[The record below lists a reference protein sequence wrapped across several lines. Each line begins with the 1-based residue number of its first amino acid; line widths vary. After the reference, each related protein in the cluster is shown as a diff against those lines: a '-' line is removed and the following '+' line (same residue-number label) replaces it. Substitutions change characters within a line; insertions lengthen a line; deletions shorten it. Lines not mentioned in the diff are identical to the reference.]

1 MAKDNKKENE
11 VVEEIVT
18 TETAK
23 EITFESSYKNLIIVG
38 TSIQFKDGVY
48 STSDETEIEVLRN
61 NNLVTEAGES
71 LEPGRR
77 RLQ

>member
-1 MAKDNKKENE
+1 MAKDTKKENE

-23 EITFESSYKNLIIVG
+23 EITFESSYKNLIIAG

-61 NNLVTEAGES
+61 NNLVTEAGE
-71 LEPGRR
+71 
-77 RLQ
+77 

>member
-11 VVEEIVT
+11 VVEEITT

-23 EITFESSYKNLIIVG
+23 EITFESSYKNLIIAG

-48 STSDETEIEVLRN
+48 STSDETEIEILRN
-61 NNLVTEAGES
+61 NNLVTEAGE
-71 LEPGRR
+71 
-77 RLQ
+77 

>member
-11 VVEEIVT
+11 VVEEIT

-23 EITFESSYKNLIIVG
+23 EITFASSYKNLIIAG

-48 STSDETEIEVLRN
+48 STSNETEIEVLRN
-61 NNLVTEAGES
+61 NNLVTEAGE
-71 LEPGRR
+71 
-77 RLQ
+77 